1 MSTATQDRISLKTAV
16 GDLAIFGG
24 TPAFK
29 NVLHVGQPNIGN
41 REKFIAQVNDIFD
54 RRWLTNGGTYVT
66 DFEKRIADV
75 INVKH
80 CIAMCNATVGLEIA
94 IRALGL
100 TGEVIIPSFT
110 FVATANALQWQEITP
125 VFCDIDPHT
134 HSIDP
139 AKVEKLINGRTT
151 GIIGVHLWG
160 KPCDIDG
167 LSKVARQH
175 NLKLLFDS
183 AHAFGCSYK
192 GRMVGNFGDAEVFS
206 FHATKF
212 LNSLEGGA
220 VVTNDDELAQ
230 KLRLMRNFGF
240 TSYDRTDSIGV
251 NGKLN
256 EVSAAMGLTNLDS
269 MDEFIAI
276 NRRHFKQYQ
285 EHLAGFAGLSFLP
298 YDDDERSNYQY
309 VVLEIDESKC
319 GLTRDE
325 LLQILHAENVL
336 ARRYFYPGCHK
347 MEPYKSLYPDAHLSL
362 PETEFVA
369 ARVMTLPTGQA
380 ITPEIIR
387 GVSAIIGTV
396 LENASEVRKRLEE
409 RPPA

>member
-1 MSTATQDRISLKTAV
+1 MSTPVD
-16 GDLAIFGG
+16 DLAIFGG

-29 NVLHVGQPNIGN
+29 NALHVGQPNIGN
-41 REKFIAQVNDIFD
+41 REKFIAQINDIFD

-66 DFEKRIADV
+66 DFEKRIAAI

-134 HSIDP
+134 HSLDP
-139 AKVEKLINGRTT
+139 AKVEELINDRTT

-160 KPCDIDG
+160 KPCNIDG
-167 LSKVARQH
+167 LSAVAKRHQ
-175 NLKLLFDS
+175 LKLLFDS

-220 VVTNDDELAQ
+220 VVTNNDELAQ

-269 MDEFIAI
+269 MDEFIAT
-276 NRRHFKQYQ
+276 NRRHYRQYQ
-285 EHLAGFAGLSFLP
+285 DHLAGFAGLSFLP
-298 YDDDERSNYQY
+298 YDDTERSNYQY

-336 ARRYFYPGCHK
+336 ARRYFYPGCHR
-347 MEPYKSLYPDAHLSL
+347 MEPYKSLYPNAHLTL
-362 PETEFVA
+362 PQTEFVA
-369 ARVMTLPTGQA
+369 ARVLTLPTGQA
-380 ITPEIIR
+380 VTPEIIR
-387 GVSAIIGTV
+387 GVCAIIGTV
-396 LENASEVRKRLEE
+396 LDNATEVRKRLEE